1 VSPYREV
8 DHTADWALHV
18 WAPSLAELFVDA
30 ARGMYALS
38 GAQATAS
45 LVSVQRTI
53 EARADHDY
61 EVLLVSWLQEL
72 LYLTESERLVFA
84 DFQVEALTPDYLRA
98 TVAGAPSSRPDATRV
113 IKAVTYH
120 DLTLRQTEAGYAV
133 TLVFDV

>member
-1 VSPYREV
+1 MSPYREV
-8 DHTADWALHV
+8 EHTADWALHV
-18 WAPSLAELFVDA
+18 WAPTLAELFVDA

-38 GAQATAS
+38 GAQVTAS
-45 LVSVQRTI
+45 SASVQRTI

-72 LYLTESERLVFA
+72 LYLTESENLVFA
-84 DFQVEALTPDYLRA
+84 DFQVERLTPDHLRA
-98 TVAGAPSSRPDATRV
+98 TVAGAPSSRPDATRA